1 MESRNSISMLLE
13 QTANAFGTRA
23 SKQLQP
29 YGITYTQT
37 LVLCLLVNTFGGSCL
52 QSELRK
58 EMGVSGPA
66 LSGILKRLEKCG
78 FVVKADDPMDTR
90 KNRVSASDK
99 AFECMPALTACL
111 EACEKQALSGLCA
124 AEIDMLMEDFLRI
137 LENCTKEKT
146 VS

>member
-1 MESRNSISMLLE
+1 VESRNSISMLLE

-78 FVVKADDPMDTR
+78 FVVKADDSMDTR
-90 KNRVSASDK
+90 KNRVSASEK
-99 AFECMPALTACL
+99 AFECMAELKACL
-111 EACEKQALSGLCA
+111 EACEKQALCKISESEA
-124 AEIDMLMEDFLRI
+124 TQLRNI
-137 LENCTKEKT
+137 LKTIYANCIEG
-146 VS
+146 

>member
-78 FVVKADDPMDTR
+78 FVVKADDSMDTR
-90 KNRVSASDK
+90 KNRVSASEK
-99 AFECMPALTACL
+99 TFECMAELKACL
-111 EACEKQALSGLCA
+111 EACEKQALCKISESEA
-124 AEIDMLMEDFLRI
+124 TQLRNI
-137 LENCTKEKT
+137 LKTIYANCIEG
-146 VS
+146 

>member
-1 MESRNSISMLLE
+1 VESRNSISMLLE

-78 FVVKADDPMDTR
+78 FVVKADDSMDTR
-90 KNRVSASDK
+90 KNRVSASEK
-99 AFECMPALTACL
+99 TFECMAELKACL
-111 EACEKQALSGLCA
+111 EACEKQALCKISESEA
-124 AEIDMLMEDFLRI
+124 TQLRNI
-137 LENCTKEKT
+137 LKTIYANCIEG
-146 VS
+146 

>member
-66 LSGILKRLEKCG
+66 LSGILKRLEKYG
-78 FVVKADDPMDTR
+78 FVVKADDSMDTR
-90 KNRVSASDK
+90 KNRVSASEK
-99 AFECMPALTACL
+99 TFECMAELKACL
-111 EACEKQALSGLCA
+111 EACEKQALCKISESEA
-124 AEIDMLMEDFLRI
+124 TQLRNI
-137 LENCTKEKT
+137 LKTIYANCIEG
-146 VS
+146 

>member
-1 MESRNSISMLLE
+1 VESRNSISMLLE

-58 EMGVSGPA
+58 EMGASGPA

-78 FVVKADDPMDTR
+78 FVVKADDSMDTR
-90 KNRVSASDK
+90 KNRLSASEK
-99 AFECMPALTACL
+99 TFECMAELKACL
-111 EACEKQALSGLCA
+111 EACEKQALCKISESEA
-124 AEIDMLMEDFLRI
+124 TQLRNI
-137 LENCTKEKT
+137 LKTIYANCIEG
-146 VS
+146 

>member
-111 EACEKQALSGLCA
+111 EACEKQALCKISESEA
-124 AEIDMLMEDFLRI
+124 TQLRNI
-137 LENCTKEKT
+137 LKTIYANCIEG
-146 VS
+146 

>member
-1 MESRNSISMLLE
+1 VESRNSISMLLE

-66 LSGILKRLEKCG
+66 LSGILKRLEKYG
-78 FVVKADDPMDTR
+78 FVVKADDSMDTR
-90 KNRVSASDK
+90 KNRVSASEK
-99 AFECMPALTACL
+99 TFECMAELKACL
-111 EACEKQALSGLCA
+111 EACEKQALCKISESEA
-124 AEIDMLMEDFLRI
+124 TQLRNI
-137 LENCTKEKT
+137 LKTIYANCIEG
-146 VS
+146 